1 MPPILES
8 GPYSCNVQ
16 GPKLNCSPVAPSWI
30 ITSHAKQNYD
40 VGDWELLAIKLA
52 LEECRHLLEGD
63 GQLHYHLD
71 WSQKRNLTKNC

>member
-63 GQLHYHLD
+63 GQLFTIWTDH
-71 WSQKRNLTKNC
+71 KNVT